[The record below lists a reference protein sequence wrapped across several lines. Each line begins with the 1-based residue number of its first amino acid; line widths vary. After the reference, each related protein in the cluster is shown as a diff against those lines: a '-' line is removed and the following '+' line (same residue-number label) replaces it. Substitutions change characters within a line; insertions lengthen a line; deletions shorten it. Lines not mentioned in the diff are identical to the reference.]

1 MAACIAQQM
10 SPHVLWTVDTPPQ
23 RTEGTYCMGGMADR
37 SLFPARSVCL
47 ENTPTGI
54 SQIVKYKNMKHAAG

>member
-37 SLFPARSVCL
+37 SAVSSSVCL
-47 ENTPTGI
+47 ENNTPTGM
-54 SQIVKYKNMKHAAG
+54 SQIVKYKNMKNVAG